1 MAARS
6 KIGSARSVISSLPVT
21 EMRKRPGISTTAPG
35 RTYTWSSREPLDE
48 RDVVRDRARREQ
60 VERPLGGVEVVAVG
74 TQRLHEE
81 VAASLQRLDVHAHAL
96 QVAHRA
102 LQDVGRRRVAS
113 EGELPEHQR
122 LAHLGAVGHLGRQG
136 DVADPL
142 TGREQ
147 LLGVGVDQ
155 ERVRVELGRARER
168 PVVEQDPRVRLVRD
182 QVDRVPDAFGAGG
195 EHVGQR
201 AKGLGRVDLAA
212 RVVRRVHDDRRGAF
226 GDRRLDRVEVEVP
239 GLVVHGHPDGVRLA
253 AEDDRLVEEPR
264 GREEDHLV
272 AGVGHRSDAQVQ
284 AGERAVGHQDVV
296 GLVRHAPSLAQAGR
310 GGLLRVRL
318 VELVRV
324 PVLVLRHGPALQR
337 LDELRER
344 HLLGVA
350 GDEVAHGGVGRVA
363 VGVPALVEEA
373 SERRLDLPDALQALR
388 QTVWHRDPPS
398 LSSAARGWPA
408 RAWCV
413 RGRAPNPI
421 TGRVSYQ
428 VTTGIPSGSASSY
441 AVAPNRARSVL
452 ASSPMYETGS
462 TAANERS
469 CSRSRRTAAGRMYGP
484 MLSP

>member
-1 MAARS
+1 MIAVV
-6 KIGSARSVISSLPVT
+6 RSVI
-21 EMRKRPGISTTAPG
+21 
-35 RTYTWSSREPLDE
+35 
-48 RDVVRDRARREQ
+48 
-60 VERPLGGVEVVAVG
+60 
-74 TQRLHEE
+74 
-81 VAASLQRLDVHAHAL
+81 AASIASRSRSQR
-96 QVAHRA
+96 
-102 LQDVGRRRVAS
+102 
-113 EGELPEHQR
+113 
-122 LAHLGAVGHLGRQG
+122 
-136 DVADPL
+136 
-142 TGREQ
+142 
-147 LLGVGVDQ
+147 
-155 ERVRVELGRARER
+155 
-168 PVVEQDPRVRLVRD
+168 
-182 QVDRVPDAFGAGG
+182 
-195 EHVGQR
+195 
-201 AKGLGRVDLAA
+201 
-212 RVVRRVHDDRRGAF
+212 
-226 GDRRLDRVEVEVP
+226 
-239 GLVVHGHPDGVRLA
+239 LVVHGHPDGVRLA

-296 GLVRHAPSLAQAGR
+296 GLVRHAASLAQAGR

-344 HLLGVA
+344 QLLRVA

-373 SERRLDLPDALQALR
+373 SERRLDSLMRCRLFDRRCGIAILR
-388 QTVWHRDPPS
+388 
-398 LSSAARGWPA
+398 LFLLAARGWPA

-428 VTTGIPSGSASSY
+428 VTAGIPSGSASSY
-441 AVAPNRARSVL
+441 AVAPNRARSAL

-469 CSRSRRTAAGRMYGP
+469 CSRSRRTAAGRM
-484 MLSP
+484 